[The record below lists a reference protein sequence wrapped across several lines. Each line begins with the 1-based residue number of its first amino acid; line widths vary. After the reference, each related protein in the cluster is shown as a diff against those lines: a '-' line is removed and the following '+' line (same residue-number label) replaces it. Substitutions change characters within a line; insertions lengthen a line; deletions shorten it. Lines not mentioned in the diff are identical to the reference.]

1 MKFNGRRLEFCLACG
16 GKLPDGSRIDRKYC
30 RAACIER
37 AYYERHPD
45 KKRAPGARRLV
56 TREARASSIG
66 SLDAPARQVQQRDR
80 PHSDLLRAPITGQAR
95 AAVPDPAPR
104 AAGPPTLRDS
114 SNAHALASAQ
124 KEVELLKQ
132 QLQAAVEREGRIQK
146 ELTALRAQQQRD
158 AQEQAA
164 ALDNARPQNTNALA
178 LARRVP
184 GVITEAQ
191 QTLNLAPK
199 PQLLATSIASP
210 AYTTPQ
216 AGNLPRLPRL
226 WENPSTR
233 PGAAPVPKWL
243 NWAPAQ
249 LAEMGR
255 LSAKML
261 SEVPRQMRA
270 AGSRDEAKEMGMYIE
285 TDYKP
290 AFLKLTSLLILRI
303 VFTDKSHRQ
312 TGPQREALAK
322 ATLED
327 AVEMLAQEGHPL
339 ARVLRRELAENSPHL
354 FRLARE
360 LVTMCDSWSEP
371 QQ

>member
-45 KKRAPGARRLV
+45 KKRVPGARRLV
-56 TREARASSIG
+56 PREARTGSIG
-66 SLDAPARQVQQRDR
+66 SSDASARQVQQRDR
-80 PHSDLLRAPITGQAR
+80 PHSDLLRPPVTGQAR
-95 AAVPDPAPR
+95 VVTPEPAPR
-104 AAGPPTLRDS
+104 AAGQPTLREGS
-114 SNAHALASAQ
+114 QAHALASAQ

-132 QLQAAVEREGRIQK
+132 QLHAAVEREGRIQK
-146 ELTALRAQQQRD
+146 ELTALRTQQQRD

-199 PQLLATSIASP
+199 PQPLATSIASP
-210 AYTTPQ
+210 ASTTPQ

-261 SEVPRQMRA
+261 SDVPSRMRA
-270 AGSRDEAKEMGMYIE
+270 AGSRDEAKEMRTYIE

-290 AFLKLTSLLILRI
+290 IFLRLTSLLILRI

-312 TGPQREALAK
+312 IGQQKELLAK

-339 ARVLRRELAENSPHL
+339 ARVLRRELADRSPHL
-354 FRLARE
+354 FRLAWE
-360 LVTMCDSWSEP
+360 LVTMCDGWVESP
-371 QQ
+371 Q